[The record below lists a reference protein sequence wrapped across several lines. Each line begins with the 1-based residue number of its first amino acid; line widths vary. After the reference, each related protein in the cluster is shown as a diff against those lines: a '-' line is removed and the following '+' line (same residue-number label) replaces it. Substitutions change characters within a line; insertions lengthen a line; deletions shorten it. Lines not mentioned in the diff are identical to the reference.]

1 MPEQLTKHPQVTL
14 EVLSS
19 AGAQCGKGAR
29 QEILKACPAER
40 FCKLPGGELCV
51 YGLADAGAMTQLNRS
66 DWSTVMS
73 SVGLGPT
80 RPPSPPA
87 PAGGSG
93 AVEPGGLAVLIALA
107 VGVAAARA
115 RRRRD

>member
-19 AGAQCGKGAR
+19 TGAQCGKGAR
-29 QEILKACPAER
+29 QEILKSCPAAR
-40 FCKLPGGELCV
+40 FCKLPGGEICV
-51 YGLADAGAMTQLNRS
+51 YGLAEAGAMTQLNRA

-73 SVGLGPT
+73 SVGLA
-80 RPPSPPA
+80 PPSPSAPAA

-93 AVEPGGLAVLIALA
+93 AVEPVALAVLMALA
-107 VGVAAARA
+107 VGVAAGRN
-115 RRRRD
+115 RRRRR